1 MLKLTIELGW
11 HDVTHVIDTF
21 TANDLELYLDVVNE
35 DISTL
40 EHFNSET
47 LANEDST
54 KAISTGLDLLNQILE
69 RQYCYNNI
77 GVQIRFVIKQLK
89 KCLEINHLIK
99 EKVEHT
105 RTSI

>member
-1 MLKLTIELGW
+1 M
-11 HDVTHVIDTF
+11 
-21 TANDLELYLDVVNE
+21 NE

-40 EHFNSET
+40 EDFNSET
-47 LANEDST
+47 PANEDST

-89 KCLEINHLIK
+89 KCLEINHLI
-99 EKVEHT
+99 EHT
-105 RTSI
+105 RTRI

>member
-1 MLKLTIELGW
+1 M
-11 HDVTHVIDTF
+11 
-21 TANDLELYLDVVNE
+21 NE

-40 EHFNSET
+40 EDFNSET
-47 LANEDST
+47 QANEDST

-77 GVQIRFVIKQLK
+77 GVQIRFFIKQLK
-89 KCLEINHLIK
+89 KCLEIDHLIE

-105 RTSI
+105 RTCIWDNAEKIWELFDAKPIQIAQNEQSIK